1 MLDPRFQER
10 LEFIDE
16 RDEEG
21 KPTVRA
27 QIGLKIQGYSE
38 DVERLRISLA
48 ELEEEVL
55 KLQSSVEAQAL
66 SIAEQESRRTDLIT
80 DAQHAPVRAA
90 MSESGGAAARLR
102 RQAQDTRDRIEE
114 FEKDFSAEQARL
126 EQTELTL
133 NAKKTAVKEQRDMIV
148 RRLNTMSSLAVRAGV
163 EFGTEIVTPDKSS
176 QPQRRPAPVRAM
188 RRRPRR
194 VRVRRR
200 RAS

>member
-80 DAQHAPVRAA
+80 DAQNAGSSCNVRKRWCGSKIAP
-90 MSESGGAAARLR
+90 SG
-102 RQAQDTRDRIEE
+102 TRH
-114 FEKDFSAEQARL
+114 
-126 EQTELTL
+126 T
-133 NAKKTAVKEQRDMIV
+133 
-148 RRLNTMSSLAVRAGV
+148 
-163 EFGTEIVTPDKSS
+163 
-176 QPQRRPAPVRAM
+176 RPY
-188 RRRPRR
+188 
-194 VRVRRR
+194 
-200 RAS
+200 

>member
-1 MLDPRFQER
+1 MLDPRFQEL

-16 RDEEG
+16 RDEDG

-55 KLQSSVEAQAL
+55 ELQSSVEAQAI

-80 DAQHAPVRAA
+80 DAQDAAVRAA
-90 MSESGGAAARLR
+90 MSGSGGAAARLR
-102 RQAQDTRDRIEE
+102 RQAQSTRDRIDE
-114 FEKDFSAEQARL
+114 FEKDFSEERTRL

-133 NAKKTAVKEQRDMIV
+133 NAKKRAVKEQRDMIV

-163 EFGTEIVTPDKSS
+163 EFGTEIVTRSAPS
-176 QPQRRPAPVRAM
+176 QPQRRPAPVRSV